1 MEEVH
6 IQGKGISAPSPLA
19 AGEGM
24 NQKKDYKN
32 DLPSLKRQNLN
43 LLKEREVLRDEVRI
57 LTEER
62 EDRCKKLQ
70 EMWGDMTN
78 IKRFVEMVMEV
89 KAGDRDW
96 DGLVDTVKTL
106 VTSYV
111 RIDVSEHR
119 LNDRIS
125 DIRREL
131 MAERAKSLWTRIK
144 ERFFRAEV

>member
-6 IQGKGISAPSPLA
+6 CQGKGISAPSPLE
-19 AGEGM
+19 AGKWMM
-24 NQKKDYKN
+24 NQKRDYKN

-70 EMWGDMTN
+70 EMWSDMTD
-78 IKRFVEMVMEV
+78 IKRFVEMVIEV
-89 KAGDRDW
+89 KVGDRDW
-96 DGLVDTVKTL
+96 DGLVDTIESL

-111 RIDVSEHR
+111 RLDVSEQK

-131 MAERAKSLWTRIK
+131 TAEQAKSVWTRIK
-144 ERFFRAEV
+144 ERLFR